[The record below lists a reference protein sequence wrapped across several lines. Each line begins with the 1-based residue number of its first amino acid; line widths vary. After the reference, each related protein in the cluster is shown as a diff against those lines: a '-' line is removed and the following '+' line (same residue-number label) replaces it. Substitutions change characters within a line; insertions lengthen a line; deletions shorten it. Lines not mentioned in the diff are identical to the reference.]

1 MNKQQQRAAK
11 IARQQQLVNAA
22 KAANRSLTAEEQ
34 SEFDTLQREIDT
46 LAAEIA
52 ADEAQQQRQ
61 ATGTTPEGTPAP
73 EGTPTDAQRAVEA
86 ERTRITDIT
95 AMCRDFGVDPAD
107 YISNGTTV
115 DQVRAA
121 ILEQLRTNRA
131 PLSTSVQVTGSGE
144 DEFRRDAS
152 DALLLR
158 CSRVAVE
165 NPTPGARQL
174 QGMSLRDLGI
184 ECLMRDGQH
193 NASALLRMSGDDLYA
208 ELSRQFY
215 NPTAA
220 YMRRMK

>member
-22 KAANRSLTAEEQ
+22 KAANRSLTTEEQ

-46 LAAEIA
+46 LTAEIA
-52 ADEAQQQRQ
+52 AEEAQQQRQ
-61 ATGTTPEGTPAP
+61 ATGTNPEGTPAP

-158 CSRVAVE
+158 CSRVAVKAWKVVG
-165 NPTPGARQL
+165 TW
-174 QGMSLRDLGI
+174 
-184 ECLMRDGQH
+184 
-193 NASALLRMSGDDLYA
+193 LY
-208 ELSRQFY
+208 R
-215 NPTAA
+215 
-220 YMRRMK
+220 

>member
-46 LAAEIA
+46 LTAEIA
-52 ADEAQQQRQ
+52 ADEAQQRQ

-121 ILEQLRTNRA
+121 ILEQLEQA
-131 PLSTSVQVTGSGE
+131 
-144 DEFRRDAS
+144 
-152 DALLLR
+152 
-158 CSRVAVE
+158 
-165 NPTPGARQL
+165 GAATFAGNYLQL
-174 QGMSLRDLGI
+174 QKILEKFS
-184 ECLMRDGQH
+184 
-193 NASALLRMSGDDLYA
+193 
-208 ELSRQFY
+208 
-215 NPTAA
+215 
-220 YMRRMK
+220 

>member
-22 KAANRSLTAEEQ
+22 KAANRSLTTEEQ

-46 LAAEIA
+46 LTAEIA
-52 ADEAQQQRQ
+52 AEEAQQQRQ
-61 ATGTTPEGTPAP
+61 ATGTNPEGTPAP

-152 DALLLR
+152 DALPR
-158 CSRVAVE
+158 GGGEPHPRRTSAAGHEPAR
-165 NPTPGARQL
+165 PGHRMPDAGRAAQRQ
-174 QGMSLRDLGI
+174 RPAPH
-184 ECLMRDGQH
+184 E
-193 NASALLRMSGDDLYA
+193 
-208 ELSRQFY
+208 
-215 NPTAA
+215 
-220 YMRRMK
+220 RR

>member
-22 KAANRSLTAEEQ
+22 KAANRSLTTEEQ

-46 LAAEIA
+46 LTAEIA
-52 ADEAQQQRQ
+52 AEEAQQQRQ
-61 ATGTTPEGTPAP
+61 ATGTNPEGTPAP

-131 PLSTSVQVTGSGE
+131 PLSTSVQAPEKTNSAE
-144 DEFRRDAS
+144 TP
-152 DALLLR
+152 
-158 CSRVAVE
+158 
-165 NPTPGARQL
+165 PTLSCFGAPAWRWRTPPPAHV
-174 QGMSLRDLGI
+174 SCR
-184 ECLMRDGQH
+184 
-193 NASALLRMSGDDLYA
+193 A
-208 ELSRQFY
+208 
-215 NPTAA
+215 
-220 YMRRMK
+220 